1 MKKSTREVRLSVNNS
16 TIQFKTVYTICGYLI
31 TFEQREKCEQ
41 QRHLRL
47 LFTRLSCRK
56 NMAGASSLTF
66 NQANR
71 QLTFLD
77 VFHTLPLSIFFFSSS
92 FEAAASKIYSI
103 LPFQWPLIFN
113 ARNRWNSCQTESS
126 ESHFPRELSRAQH
139 FNPIGITGASVR
151 LSDILKEAIK
161 DIK

>member
-77 VFHTLPLSIFFFSSS
+77 VFHTLPLSIFFFFHRHSKLLLRKFIRSSPS
-92 FEAAASKIYSI
+92 SGPLFSTREIVGI
-103 LPFQWPLIFN
+103 LAKRNLLNRIFHANCFAHNILI
-113 ARNRWNSCQTESS
+113 Q
-126 ESHFPRELSRAQH
+126 
-139 FNPIGITGASVR
+139 SVLQEHR
-151 LSDILKEAIK
+151 YV
-161 DIK
+161 

>member
-77 VFHTLPLSIFFFSSS
+77 VFHTLPLSIFFFFIVIRSCC
-92 FEAAASKIYSI
+92 FENLFEPP
-103 LPFQWPLIFN
+103 LPMAPYFQREKSLEFLPNGIF
-113 ARNRWNSCQTESS
+113 
-126 ESHFPRELSRAQH
+126 
-139 FNPIGITGASVR
+139 
-151 LSDILKEAIK
+151 
-161 DIK
+161 